1 MKARKETWT
10 IVSVFCPNCGKHSQA
25 HRSADGMVKSK
36 CVSCLTVTVRRK
48 IGRRHTRV
56 DLYASEEEDRNK
68 DLVCC
73 EN

>member
-1 MKARKETWT
+1 MKANKMSWEQ
-10 IVSVFCPNCGKHSQA
+10 VSIFCPNCGKNSQA

-73 EN
+73 ES